1 MTPSYELFQTL
12 SNQLPDTRL
21 TTDELRQMLDETPF
35 DGYEFARHVLAL
47 VSDVI
52 RERDDTPD
60 IANTLNYHD
69 LFHLAAAQIG
79 SEPFRRLWSA
89 QLKNIDNLKCGA
101 WPSRILRVT
110 KTQLG
115 FTIEKLYLID
125 GHYVPRSTTDLAEQK
140 ELMLNATSTLSA
152 AVRRAYLLDFED
164 KATVVKTI
172 QTIWKEGPHP
182 CQITHS

>member
-1 MTPSYELFQTL
+1 MTPSYELFQSL
-12 SNQLPDTRL
+12 VDQLPDTRL
-21 TTDELRQMLDETPF
+21 TTNELRQMLDETPF
-35 DGYEFARHVLAL
+35 DGYEFAQHMLAL

-52 RERDDTPD
+52 RNRNDIPN

-79 SEPFRRLWSA
+79 SKPFHRLWSA
-89 QLKNIDNLKCGA
+89 QLKNIDALEHGT

-125 GHYVPRSTTDLAEQK
+125 GHYVPRSTTDLARQRT
-140 ELMLNATSTLSA
+140 LMLNATSTLST
-152 AVRRAYLLDFED
+152 AVRRAYRLDFED
-164 KATVVKTI
+164 KASVVKTI

-182 CQITHS
+182 CQTTRS